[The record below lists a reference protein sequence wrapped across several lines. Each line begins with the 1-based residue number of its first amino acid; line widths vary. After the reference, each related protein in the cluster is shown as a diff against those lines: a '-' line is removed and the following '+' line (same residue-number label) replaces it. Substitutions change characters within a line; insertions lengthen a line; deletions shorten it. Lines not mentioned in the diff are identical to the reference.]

1 MGSSNVRGILTSFS
15 PSLNF
20 LAICS
25 GDGRIKV
32 WDAIKGQI
40 QTEFADIFSND
51 DGPGLFGKPQKG
63 HLSMDYTC
71 MKWISLDKKKKRKLE
86 STLLVLGTGGGDVL
100 ALDVS
105 AGQLKWRVSDCHPGG
120 VSSISSPKHDSCI
133 YTAGADGMICK
144 LNSMTGNLLEKF
156 KASTKAIS
164 SLSVSSDG
172 NVLAIGSAQM
182 KVFNCSDHKKIQ
194 KFSGHPGPICSMTFT
209 DDGKYILSSASS
221 ERYIAIWKLD
231 GGKKKSA
238 CCVLAMD
245 HPAVFLD
252 SCVVETEDTD
262 SPAFYVLAISETGI
276 CYFWYGQNIEELSSS
291 KPTKISLSVDFTD
304 KAAIPAIF
312 ASKLQGVVKP
322 ASVHIFLAHGLLVK
336 PSFEKILVNAG
347 TDVKLSCS
355 LTGILLP
362 NKQAH
367 KKKKR
372 SNRNDEVTA
381 LDRANAEDALLPI
394 PKILGLHDKKGSQ
407 WNSDKLEDELIHS
420 RSGDEMEI
428 ERPAISMENKLKDL
442 GIINYKKDIPS
453 ELLTDSTKL
462 LGLSI
467 EDNVSQKKMRT
478 AVLSLEPSE
487 AFKLLE
493 LSVAIWQLRVCSGN
507 HVLPWICCILVNHS
521 DFVVSQEPSSELF
534 DSLHKLTQSRA
545 TSVQSLFQL
554 SGRLQLIGAQIE
566 KAVQNK
572 NHQTA
577 SYGDSLDESEDDE
590 DVLYGEEE
598 EEGGIPSGSSSDN
611 DE

>member
-1 MGSSNVRGILTSFS
+1 MGLLNVREMLTSFS

-20 LAICS
+20 LAISS

-51 DGPGLFGKPQKG
+51 DGPGLFDKPQKG

-71 MKWISLDKKKKRKLE
+71 MKWISLDKMKKRKLE
-86 STLLVLGTGGGDVL
+86 STLLILGTGGGDVL

-105 AGQLKWRVSDCHPGG
+105 AGHLKWRASDCHPGG
-120 VSSISSPKHDSCI
+120 VSSISSPMHDSCI

-156 KASTKAIS
+156 KASSKAIS

-194 KFSGHPGPICSMTFT
+194 KFSGHPGPIRSMIFT

-291 KPTKISLSVDFTD
+291 KPTKISLSVDFID

-367 KKKKR
+367 KKKKG
-372 SNRNDEVTA
+372 STRNDEVTA

-394 PKILGLHDKKGSQ
+394 PKILGLHDKKGSH
-407 WNSDKLEDELIHS
+407 WSSDKFEGVHS
-420 RSGDEMEI
+420 SSEDEMEI
-428 ERPAISMENKLKDL
+428 EMPAISMEDKLKDL
-442 GIINYKKDIPS
+442 GIINHKKDIPS

-467 EDNVSQKKMRT
+467 EDNVSQKKMRI

-493 LSVAIWQLRVCSGN
+493 LLVAIWKLRACSGN
-507 HVLPWICCILVNHS
+507 LVLPWICCILVNHS
-521 DFVVSQEPSSELF
+521 DFVVSQDPASELF

-572 NHQTA
+572 NHPTPSIA
-577 SYGDSLDESEDDE
+577 DNLDESEDDE
-590 DVLYGEEE
+590 DVDDVLYGEEE
-598 EEGGIPSGSSSDN
+598 GSSSSDN